1 MSPTL
6 SFRTIAAAVLLLLLA
21 LTALAGNGCRRQA
34 VDVRAAEITLAPVVG
49 SVIATGAAVAVAET
63 LFVFCYPESD
73 RKGLS
78 AAAAQVAFDTQ
89 ATNDD
94 RTEMMAWQPSSDA
107 CTQAVHSIVPL
118 ERLAA
123 PTPWVRDLLRP
134 PRTLR
139 A

>member
-1 MSPTL
+1 MPSVL
-6 SFRTIAAAVLLLLLA
+6 SFRTLAAAVLLLLLA
-21 LTALAGNGCRRQA
+21 LTALAGNGCRRQP
-34 VDVRAAEITLAPVVG
+34 VDLEAAKITLAPVSG
-49 SVIATGAAVAVAET
+49 SEIAVGAAVAVAET

-73 RKGLS
+73 RNGLS
-78 AAAAQVAFDTQ
+78 AAAAQVVLDTQ

-94 RTEMMAWQPSSDA
+94 RTEMMAWHPSSDT
-107 CTQAVHSIVPL
+107 CTQVAHSIVPL
-118 ERLAA
+118 DHLAA